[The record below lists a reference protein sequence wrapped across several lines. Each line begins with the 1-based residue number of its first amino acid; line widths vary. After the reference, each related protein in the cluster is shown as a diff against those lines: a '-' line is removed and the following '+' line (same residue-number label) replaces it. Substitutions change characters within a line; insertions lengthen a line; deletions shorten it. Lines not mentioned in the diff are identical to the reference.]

1 MYLPCNRS
9 SRKYSES
16 NESISNQSIK
26 SYDHW
31 RCICLYSPVYD
42 NLTISKLQRRDQKLI
57 SRACSSQILLL
68 ALKILKLNLGIIF
81 LLWKLLHQL
90 PTRNIV
96 SCQHFLL
103 QDPAVK
109 SFNMSVYVILCLCL
123 GKLKDFPDY
132 FETVL
137 IPSMISRDQGTVGQ
151 VEERTAEMFALQS
164 WDKRQSGSSGTRHQS
179 LCRQTW
185 RE

>member
-68 ALKILKLNLGIIF
+68 ALKNFKLNLGIIF
-81 LLWKLLHQL
+81 LLWKLLHEL
-90 PTRNIV
+90 PTTII
-96 SCQHFLL
+96 
-103 QDPAVK
+103 
-109 SFNMSVYVILCLCL
+109 SFFKIPRLRVYVYVILCLCH

-151 VEERTAEMFALQS
+151 VEERTAERFALQS

>member
-1 MYLPCNRS
+1 MHMFVFTRVWQFNNFQVTKKRS
-9 SRKYSES
+9 KAYFES
-16 NESISNQSIK
+16 LFK
-26 SYDHW
+26 SD
-31 RCICLYSPVYD
+31 SP
-42 NLTISKLQRRDQKLI
+42 TCFEKFGTEFRDY
-57 SRACSSQILLL
+57 
-68 ALKILKLNLGIIF
+68 IF

-151 VEERTAEMFALQS
+151 VEERTAERFALQS